1 KRLTGRRDEP
11 ERRACAAD
19 TAALDDSPDERA
31 VGGLPNFVHTVVA
44 AGDEQLAVGR
54 EDGVT
59 QIARVLSLPHNVGAA
74 LRARRDDADERQQE
88 DGDCTCRE
96 SRARVESLRSYRVA
110 QTARDRSRAR
120 ESAHSYI
127 VLHGRPL
134 KFSTSDMIKGG
145 VDAAPA

>member
-59 QIARVLSLPHNVGAA
+59 QKARVLALPHNVGAA
-74 LRARRDDADERQQE
+74 LRARRDGADDRQQE
-88 DGDCTCRE
+88 DGNQTRRE
-96 SRARVESLRSYRVA
+96 SHAHARGESLRPYHVT
-110 QTARDRSRAR
+110 QTTRERPRAR
-120 ESAHSYI
+120 ESAHSY
-127 VLHGRPL
+127 
-134 KFSTSDMIKGG
+134 
-145 VDAAPA
+145 